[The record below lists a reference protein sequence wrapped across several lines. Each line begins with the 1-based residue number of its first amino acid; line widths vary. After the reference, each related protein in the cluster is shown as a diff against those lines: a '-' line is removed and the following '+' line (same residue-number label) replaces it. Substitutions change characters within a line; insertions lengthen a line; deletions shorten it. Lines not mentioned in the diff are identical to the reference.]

1 MIESLYWKVFTY
13 LFNYIRITIVSDTNQ
28 EAFKEMED
36 RIENKLNQLHNENE
50 NNKSEDTTIK
60 SIPAVISIL

>member
-1 MIESLYWKVFTY
+1 M
-13 LFNYIRITIVSDTNQ
+13 SDTNQ
-28 EAFKEMED
+28 EAFKEMEE

-50 NNKSEDTTIK
+50 NTKSEDTTIK